1 MVHIIITLAS
11 SSSMADHSS
20 KSSATAQSPPTTN
33 GRPPL
38 PSPTSYHYSS
48 SRPTPTPP
56 APIHPNQPHNAGR
69 TRLRNCI
76 SHCLLSTAVA
86 IGLIILLY
94 IFIASIVLDPDFPK
108 FRVDSLTVSNFNLS
122 STIPPLL
129 SGNFDAQ
136 ITAWNPNKKVTLS
149 CSHLEAEFY
158 LGSYPISG
166 TTLPPFILSV
176 KNETSIALNFTAVR
190 AYVDWGESDE
200 NLDFNLQIC
209 MKEHYKAGFWGWG
222 QGEWLVFSC
231 PDLSVRVNTLPNGST
246 TGGAWSLTGGARR
259 CEFF

>member
-20 KSSATAQSPPTTN
+20 KSSATAQPPPTTN

-48 SRPTPTPP
+48 SRPTPP

-69 TRLRNCI
+69 TRPRNCI
-76 SHCLLSTAVA
+76 SHCLLSTAVT

-94 IFIASIVLDPDFPK
+94 ISIASIVLDHDFPK

-129 SGNFDAQ
+129 SGNFDSQ

-149 CSHLEAEFY
+149 YSHLEAEFY

-166 TTLPPFILSV
+166 TTLPPFILSG
-176 KNETSIALNFTAVR
+176 KNETSITLNFTTVR
-190 AYVDWGESDE
+190 AFVDWGESDE
-200 NLDFNLQIC
+200 NLDFNLKIC
-209 MKEHYKAGFWGWG
+209 MKEHYKGGFWGWG
-222 QGEWLVFSC
+222 QGDWLVFSC
-231 PDLSVRVNTLPNGST
+231 PDLSVMVNTLPNGST
-246 TGGAWSLTGGARR
+246 PGGAWSLTGGARH